1 MNTITSLYDNNM
13 SGLFINS
20 APKAPL
26 HHTSDIQSKN
36 NSTLIPDITSYP
48 THSIDQ
54 PSKIT
59 QNSDQGSSK
68 DAEVDKTKTYSEI
81 LSGNDK
87 GFTQAEIQLIE
98 ELKQI
103 DTKVRQH
110 EMAHIA
116 AGGKYITSGANF
128 TYQRGPNGKNYAVGG
143 EVGIDTSPV
152 SGDPEATIKK
162 MRQVKSAALAPADP
176 SAQDL
181 KVAANAMSEV
191 SKALSELIVSQ
202 AEDRATA
209 NEKKAFGPLKK
220 AADSYEKAS
229 VLPEEETPSF
239 QIAV

>member
-1 MNTITSLYDNNM
+1 MNTITSPYNTNI

-20 APKAPL
+20 VPKAPL
-26 HHTSDIQSKN
+26 SNTPDIQSKN
-36 NSTLIPDITSYP
+36 NSIPASGIKSYP
-48 THSIDQ
+48 AHSADQ
-54 PSKIT
+54 PSGIDKT
-59 QNSDQGSSK
+59 SDPGNPEN
-68 DAEVDKTKTYSEI
+68 AEVDKAYSEI
-81 LSGNDK
+81 RVGNDQ

-152 SGDPEATIKK
+152 PGDPEATIKK

-191 SKALSELIVSQ
+191 SKALSELIISQ
-202 AEDRATA
+202 AEDRAAA
-209 NEKKAFGPLKK
+209 NEEKAFGPLKK
-220 AADSYEKAS
+220 AADSYERTNALSGEKTS
-229 VLPEEETPSF
+229 SF

>member
-1 MNTITSLYDNNM
+1 MNTITNVYNANI
-13 SGLFINS
+13 SGLLINS
-20 APKAPL
+20 VPKAPL
-26 HHTSDIQSKN
+26 N
-36 NSTLIPDITSYP
+36 NT
-48 THSIDQ
+48 
-54 PSKIT
+54 
-59 QNSDQGSSK
+59 N
-68 DAEVDKTKTYSEI
+68 AEADEAYSEI
-81 LSGNDK
+81 QPGNDQ

-98 ELKQI
+98 ELKEI

-116 AGGKYITSGANF
+116 AGGKYVTSGANF

-152 SGDPEATIKK
+152 PGDPEATIKK

-191 SKALSELIVSQ
+191 SKALSELILSQ
-202 AEDRATA
+202 AEDRAAA
-209 NEKKAFGPLKK
+209 NEEKALGPLKK
-220 AADSYEKAS
+220 AADSYERTSALSGK
-229 VLPEEETPSF
+229 EIPSF

>member
-1 MNTITSLYDNNM
+1 MNTIISPYNNNI
-13 SGLFINS
+13 SGLLINS
-20 APKAPL
+20 VPKLPL
-26 HHTSDIQSKN
+26 NNTPDIQSKT
-36 NSTLIPDITSYP
+36 NSTPAPGIRSYP
-48 THSIDQ
+48 SHSIHQ
-54 PSKIT
+54 PSGINKT
-59 QNSDQGSSK
+59 SDPGNPEN
-68 DAEVDKTKTYSEI
+68 AEVDEAYSEI
-81 LSGNDK
+81 RPGNDQ

-152 SGDPEATIKK
+152 PGDPEATIKK

-202 AEDRATA
+202 AEDRAAA
-209 NEKKAFGPLKK
+209 NEEKAFGPLKK
-220 AADSYEKAS
+220 AVASYERTS
-229 VLPEEETPSF
+229 GLSGEENPSF